1 MLEFLGTSSAQAVIW
16 GTVLLTLCI
25 VGVYFVL
32 WLRRGGGRV
41 TPSANELLTDFRE
54 QLESG
59 RISETE
65 FQKIK
70 GVLGPKLQ
78 AELRSE
84 DAEETD

>member
-25 VGVYFVL
+25 IGVYFVL
-32 WLRRGGGRV
+32 RLRRGGAAV
-41 TPSANELLTDFRE
+41 TPTANELLSDFRE

-65 FQKIK
+65 FRKIK